1 MDAIPKVIHYCWFG
15 RGPKPQS
22 VLDCIA
28 SWHKFMPDYQV
39 KEWNE
44 DNFDVSMTKYVEE
57 AYRAGSYAHVSDVAR
72 FWILYNFGGVY
83 FDTDIELLRSIDDI
97 VSQGPFMGLEAA
109 PEAKKRTVNPGL
121 GIAAPA
127 GHPFYKK
134 FLDFYDKRHFI
145 RMDGKSTGTVT
156 KAMSMLMEGLH
167 FTPTHCENVFL
178 IDDISIYPSEYFCP
192 YNYYTGVL
200 EKTDRTRS
208 IHRYDSTWLDTNTSR
223 LHKLKCRLFYIRT
236 RVSVALRRLL
246 SKS

>member
-22 VLDCIA
+22 VLECIS
-28 SWHKFMPDYQV
+28 SWHKFMPDYHV

-44 DNFDVSMTKYVEE
+44 DNFDVQMTKYVEE

-83 FDTDIELLRSIDDI
+83 FDTDIELLQSIDDI
-97 VSQGPFMGLEAA
+97 VSQGPFMGFEAVSDV
-109 PEAKKRTVNPGL
+109 KRKTVNPGL
-121 GIAAPA
+121 GIATPA
-127 GHPFYKK
+127 GHPFYKRV
-134 FLDFYDKRHFI
+134 LDFYNGRHFI
-145 RMDGKSTGTVT
+145 RMDGKSTGTVM
-156 KAMSMLMEGLH
+156 KAMSKLMENMD
-167 FTPTHCENVFL
+167 FTPPHGENAVRFE
-178 IDDISIYPSEYFCP
+178 DICIYPSEYFCP

-208 IHRYDSTWLDTNTSR
+208 VHRYDSTWLDTNTSKS
-223 LHKLKCRLFYIRT
+223 HKLKRRLFYIRT
-236 RVSVALRRLL
+236 RLSVAFRRLF